1 MKSTLL
7 KISVSQDGLLPQE
20 TAEIATLE
28 FPTLPK
34 KLLTALG
41 FERVDSK
48 TYVGVLPVFINLGEK
63 EQEIEIE
70 LGVTLPEMR
79 KKIIEIVKT
88 PARLISI
95 ANEKKAAAPKTT
107 KQKAEP
113 KKEAAPA
120 VKEPA
125 AKKAT
130 TAKKTT
136 TAKKAPAAKKAAT
149 AKPKVSPTSKEK
161 KTTKPAATKTKAT
174 KATATKTTTAK
185 KTTAKATAA
194 KAKKTKKG

>member
-34 KLLTALG
+34 KLLKALG

-88 PARLISI
+88 PARLI
-95 ANEKKAAAPKTT
+95 AVADEKKAAAKKAT
-107 KQKAEP
+107 KER
-113 KKEAAPA
+113 AAPA
-120 VKEPA
+120 KEPA
-125 AKKAT
+125 AKKAP
-130 TAKKTT
+130 APKKET

-149 AKPKVSPTSKEK
+149 TKAKAAPKTAASKTK
-161 KTTKPAATKTKAT
+161 KTTTKRAATTKKAATTKTPAT
-174 KATATKTTTAK
+174 KAKRAK
-185 KTTAKATAA
+185 K
-194 KAKKTKKG
+194 G

>member
-34 KLLTALG
+34 KLLNALG

-88 PARLISI
+88 PARLISV
-95 ANEKKAAAPKTT
+95 ANEKKAAAPKTQ
-107 KQKAEP
+107 KPKAEP
-113 KKEAAPA
+113 KEKAAPA
-120 VKEPA
+120 K
-125 AKKAT
+125 AK
-130 TAKKTT
+130 T
-136 TAKKAPAAKKAAT
+136 TAKKATAAKKAST
-149 AKPKVSPTSKEK
+149 AKPKAAPKTASKT
-161 KTTKPAATKTKAT
+161 KTTKPKAT
-174 KATATKTTTAK
+174 KARATKARATK
-185 KTTAKATAA
+185 KTTATKSTAA
-194 KAKKTKKG
+194 KAKRTKKG

>member
-1 MKSTLL
+1 MKPTLL

-34 KLLTALG
+34 KLLNALG

-88 PARLISI
+88 PARLVSV
-95 ANEKKAAAPKTT
+95 ANAKKAEATKTT
-107 KQKAEP
+107 KRKTTPKVETAKVTEKA
-113 KKEAAPA
+113 
-120 VKEPA
+120 VA
-125 AKKAT
+125 AKKGP
-130 TAKKTT
+130 
-136 TAKKAPAAKKAAT
+136 TAKKAPAAKKASP
-149 AKPKVSPTSKEK
+149 AKPKAAPKTTTSK
-161 KTTKPAATKTKAT
+161 TKTKSPKTAAT
-174 KATATKTTTAK
+174 KATATK
-185 KTTAKATAA
+185 AKATTT
-194 KAKKTKKG
+194 KAKRAKKG

>member
-1 MKSTLL
+1 MKSTRL

-20 TAEIATLE
+20 TAEIATLD

-34 KLLTALG
+34 KLLKALG

-88 PARLISI
+88 PARL
-95 ANEKKAAAPKTT
+95 AAVAQEAKAAAEGKLKKKAEAKEAKEAKTAAKPKAAPKPKAKPKAAPKTQA
-107 KQKAEP
+107 K
-113 KKEAAPA
+113 AAP
-120 VKEPA
+120 
-125 AKKAT
+125 
-130 TAKKTT
+130 KTQ
-136 TAKKAPAAKKAAT
+136 AKAP
-149 AKPKVSPTSKEK
+149 
-161 KTTKPAATKTKAT
+161 TKTKAKPKT
-174 KATATKTTTAK
+174 PAKAKP
-185 KTTAKATAA
+185 KTTAKRAA
-194 KAKKTKKG
+194 KG

>member
-1 MKSTLL
+1 MKSTRL

-20 TAEIATLE
+20 TAEIATLD

-34 KLLTALG
+34 KLLKALG

-88 PARLISI
+88 PARL
-95 ANEKKAAAPKTT
+95 AAVAQEAKAAAEGKLKKKAEAKEAKEAKTAAKPKAEPKPKAEAKTKAAPKT
-107 KQKAEP
+107 K
-113 KKEAAPA
+113 
-120 VKEPA
+120 
-125 AKKAT
+125 
-130 TAKKTT
+130 
-136 TAKKAPAAKKAAT
+136 
-149 AKPKVSPTSKEK
+149 AKPKAAP
-161 KTTKPAATKTKAT
+161 KTQAKAAPKTQAKTPTKTKAKPKT
-174 KATATKTTTAK
+174 PAKAQPKKTAK
-185 KTTAKATAA
+185 RAA
-194 KAKKTKKG
+194 KG

>member
-1 MKSTLL
+1 MKSTRL

-20 TAEIATLE
+20 TAEIATLD

-34 KLLTALG
+34 KLLKALG

-88 PARLISI
+88 PARLV
-95 ANEKKAAAPKTT
+95 AAAQEAKAAAEGKLKKKAEAKEAKEAKTAAKPKAAPKAKAEPKTKAKPKAAPKTRA
-107 KQKAEP
+107 K
-113 KKEAAPA
+113 AAP
-120 VKEPA
+120 
-125 AKKAT
+125 
-130 TAKKTT
+130 KTQ
-136 TAKKAPAAKKAAT
+136 AKAP
-149 AKPKVSPTSKEK
+149 
-161 KTTKPAATKTKAT
+161 TKTKAKPKT
-174 KATATKTTTAK
+174 PAKAKP
-185 KTTAKATAA
+185 KTTAKRAA
-194 KAKKTKKG
+194 KG

>member
-34 KLLTALG
+34 KLLKALG

-48 TYVGVLPVFINLGEK
+48 TYVGILPVFINLGEK

-70 LGVTLPEMR
+70 LGVALPEMR

-88 PARLISI
+88 PARLIAV
-95 ANEKKAAAPKTT
+95 ANEKKAAAPK
-107 KQKAEP
+107 
-113 KKEAAPA
+113 
-120 VKEPA
+120 A
-125 AKKAT
+125 AKKTAATDEKHAAPKKAPARKKPARSKTKTADSSAKTTKTAAKKTTRKT
-130 TAKKTT
+130 TAKKQ
-136 TAKKAPAAKKAAT
+136 TA
-149 AKPKVSPTSKEK
+149 
-161 KTTKPAATKTKAT
+161 TTKTASKKEPAT
-174 KATATKTTTAK
+174 KAKRAK
-185 KTTAKATAA
+185 K
-194 KAKKTKKG
+194 G